1 MVTNPR
7 NLVMMPR
14 ALVLGSCLLSLA
26 SSLRVGPALL
36 PRQLPHCR
44 PAVLVMQ
51 DGVDATEEADK
62 LLADADGKMVKSIK
76 SVQEQLSTLRVG
88 RATPSLL
95 DRVQVNYYDTETP
108 LNQLASITTPTPT
121 QLVIDAYDKS
131 AIGEIEKALM
141 MSDLGMTPSN
151 DGKVIRLNVP
161 QLTQERRKVNA
172 LRPDPSSVTPG
183 SCHPSTFLV
192 YYIPFRSQPS
202 PFCSVP
208 NLPQLTPHHPSPL
221 QELAKTAKSLGE
233 DGKVSLRNIRK
244 DVQKKMKKIVRLAI
258 AASGEECGGVGVPKC
273 RTYQRGGV
281 WEGVTRPTSTTPPTS
296 TPPGPPPSL

>member
-1 MVTNPR
+1 
-7 NLVMMPR
+7 MMPR

-183 SCHPSTFLV
+183 SFIRYARILSSLHLSGLLYSVPFPAFPVL
-192 YYIPFRSQPS
+192 FRSQPS
-202 PFCSVP
+202 P
-208 NLPQLTPHHPSPL
+208 TH
-221 QELAKTAKSLGE
+221 
-233 DGKVSLRNIRK
+233 
-244 DVQKKMKKIVRLAI
+244 
-258 AASGEECGGVGVPKC
+258 
-273 RTYQRGGV
+273 
-281 WEGVTRPTSTTPPTS
+281 S
-296 TPPGPPPSL
+296 TPPLPPPGACQDSQEPGRGRQGFTAQHPERCSEKDEEDSASRHSSEWRGVRGGRGS

>member
-1 MVTNPR
+1 
-7 NLVMMPR
+7 VMMPR

-161 QLTQERRKVNA
+161 QLTQERRK
-172 LRPDPSSVTPG
+172 
-183 SCHPSTFLV
+183 
-192 YYIPFRSQPS
+192 
-202 PFCSVP
+202 
-208 NLPQLTPHHPSPL
+208 
-221 QELAKTAKSLGE
+221 ELAKTAKSLGE

-244 DVQKKMKKIVRLAI
+244 DVQKKMKKIKGLGEDVGKDKQDELQKAI
-258 AASGEECGGVGVPKC
+258 KKYEGEVESLVKQRETEILSG
-273 RTYQRGGV
+273 
-281 WEGVTRPTSTTPPTS
+281 
-296 TPPGPPPSL
+296 